1 MSTALYRR
9 YRPDNFADVIGQ
21 EHVTTPLMTALE
33 KNRVNHAYLFSGPR
47 GCGKTTSAR
56 ILARC
61 LNCAQGPTPTPCG
74 TCPSCIE
81 LASGGPGSLD
91 VIEIDAASHGGVDDA
106 RDLRER
112 ATFAPVR
119 DRYKIFIIDEAHM
132 VTSAGF
138 NALLKI
144 VEEPPEHIKFIF
156 ATTEPDKVIG
166 TIRSRTHHYPFRL
179 VPPEPLLKYLEYLC
193 TAEGVAVAPGV
204 LSLVI
209 RAGGGS
215 VRDSLSVLDQ
225 LIAGAGPHGLDYELA
240 VSLLGYTHASLLDDV
255 VDALGAGDAAT
266 VFGAVDRVVQTG
278 HDPRRFVE
286 DLLERF
292 RDLIIVRAVPENAA
306 QIIRGLPED
315 QLQRMQAQA
324 AVLGQAE
331 LSRWADVTN
340 TGLTEMS
347 GATSPRLHLELLC
360 ARLLLP
366 ASDTTERGIN
376 ARLDKIERRLA
387 GSGDNLVSGS
397 STIGDASDSSSAAAA
412 ETQGQ
417 GAAAAREAL
426 RAARGQKQGA
436 APSSPEPANTPVAE
450 SEPVAPHVVVVPE
463 TTPDVVHEEPVPT
476 EVPAPASHTAAAAPA
491 PAAPTPTAS
500 NTEAEH
506 SADWGG
512 SWGPVPDT
520 PANPVTQPVNPA
532 QGTPVNP
539 PSDVPPFSILPDRAP
554 ESAEAEQAVAPAPI
568 QQNAAMAEFTRR
580 AKEEQ
585 SIREREAQERA
596 FQEAEALKAAEAEQG
611 AVREQAARQEAVAAQ
626 RAEQE
631 AERAQVAQAP
641 AQQQP
646 HAQQQ
651 QFQNQSASAEQ
662 ANQFHGQPQHPAPAQ
677 QQQQQQQQRHAQQQ
691 QGPQQQPGQFQQ
703 QPQGQQQPQPGQ
715 YQQQPPA
722 MQQERP
728 LPQQGAPTQQA
739 PAGGGGS
746 VATFQQ
752 AWPAILEEIKGV
764 TRRLWMTLEPYASV
778 TGFDGR
784 TLTISVANPGALN
797 SFASRQENIGIL
809 GQSIQKVVGVQ
820 VELAVVAGG
829 TVPAGGSGPKVN
841 RRPEPAVTSSPAE
854 IAPQQHTAVPSSG
867 APQQPAPTGWGATPP
882 VANQPISSVPT
893 SAPQSW
899 GAEQPQQNQQPE
911 RGASFEVPTFGDPKS
926 VTAAPTPSTYV
937 PAQNP
942 AAATNIAAPQAE
954 LATEPVPY
962 PDEDPGFGPEPNFES
977 DPWEDTGGDWDP
989 DSVPV
994 PDWEPAGAPSAP
1006 VEEPAWGSEA
1016 AAPLPR
1022 STELPPIPPP
1032 ATPKGYVAPAP
1043 SLGAADRPVAPP
1055 PGAPAATWGMPVAAP
1070 EPEAAP
1076 VPVRKPTAGEPLS
1089 RYQRLMNRAAGIA
1102 DAPMHSP
1109 APQMPTDPA
1118 AGAWGDPAD
1127 APDFARPRNTDSPAN
1142 PAVVQPTPV
1151 ESDDTEFVPSDDDIA
1166 VEDSSLIGVPAIE
1179 RILKGRIIEER
1190 DPQGN
1195 VIERPN
1201 RGR

>member
-74 TCPSCIE
+74 TCPSCVE

-179 VPPEPLLKYLEYLC
+179 VPPEPLIKYLEYLC

-225 LIAGAGPHGLDYELA
+225 LIAGAGPNGLDYELA

-286 DLLERF
+286 DLLECF
-292 RDLIIVRAVPENAA
+292 RDLIIVRAVPDDAA

-315 QLQRMQAQA
+315 QLQRMQEQA
-324 AVLGQAE
+324 AGLGQAE
-331 LSRWADVTN
+331 LSRWADITN

-387 GSGDNLVSGS
+387 GSTDSFISTGAADGDS
-397 STIGDASDSSSAAAA
+397 SAPRSDASAEAQGQGAAAA
-412 ETQGQ
+412 REAQGQ

-426 RAARGQKQGA
+426 RAAREQKQGGAPGASEPAVMPITEPEAEAPQAPVA
-436 APSSPEPANTPVAE
+436 AEPTPEPVHETPVPVEVPDAVEVVTPSSTAA
-450 SEPVAPHVVVVPE
+450 PVAP
-463 TTPDVVHEEPVPT
+463 
-476 EVPAPASHTAAAAPA
+476 APSADT
-491 PAAPTPTAS
+491 
-500 NTEAEH
+500 EH

-520 PANPVTQPVNPA
+520 PANPVTEPVNPA
-532 QGTPVNP
+532 QGTPVHP
-539 PSDVPPFSILPDRAP
+539 PADVPPFSILPDRTP
-554 ESAEAEQAVAPAPI
+554 EPAEQAAAPAPAPAPAPI
-568 QQNAAMAEFTRR
+568 QQNAAMAEFTKR
-580 AKEEQ
+580 AMEDQ
-585 SIREREAQERA
+585 ALREREAQEHA
-596 FQEAEALKAAEAEQG
+596 FQEAEARKKVEAEQH
-611 AVREQAARQEAVAAQ
+611 AAREHAARQEAAAAQ
-626 RAEQE
+626 RAEQ
-631 AERAQVAQAP
+631 QA
-641 AQQQP
+641 AAVQQ
-646 HAQQQ
+646 AQQQ
-651 QFQNQSASAEQ
+651 QSSPQQAAQPAGEPQTQQAGQFQ
-662 ANQFHGQPQHPAPAQ
+662 GQPQ
-677 QQQQQQQQRHAQQQ
+677 QQRFAPQHP
-691 QGPQQQPGQFQQ
+691 GQQQPGHF
-703 QPQGQQQPQPGQ
+703 
-715 YQQQPPA
+715 QQQPPA
-722 MQQERP
+722 MQQAPQQERP
-728 LPQQGAPTQQA
+728 APHQGAPTQQA
-739 PAGGGGS
+739 QAVSSGPGS

-764 TRRLWMTLEPYASV
+764 TRRLWMTLEPHASV

-797 SFASRQENIGIL
+797 SFASRQENIMIL

-829 TVPAGGSGPKVN
+829 TAPAGGSGPKVD

-854 IAPQQHTAVPSSG
+854 PAPQQHTAVPSTG
-867 APQQPAPTGWGATPP
+867 APQQPAPTRWGSTSSVTSP
-882 VANQPISSVPT
+882 PISS
-893 SAPQSW
+893 APAPAAQPW
-899 GAEQPQQNQQPE
+899 GTGQTQQNQQPE
-911 RGASFEVPTFGDPKS
+911 RGASIEAPALRAPE
-926 VTAAPTPSTYV
+926 AIPEAPTPPVLHDYA
-937 PAQNP
+937 PAQS
-942 AAATNIAAPQAE
+942 AVEATNIVVPPTAPVS
-954 LATEPVPY
+954 EPGPY
-962 PDEDPGFGPEPNFES
+962 SNEDPGFGPEPSYDS

-994 PDWEPAGAPSAP
+994 PDWEPEGGGSAQ
-1006 VEEPAWGSEA
+1006 VAEPAWGTES
-1016 AAPLPR
+1016 AAPLPI

-1055 PGAPAATWGMPVAAP
+1055 PGAPAATWGMPVTVP
-1070 EPEAAP
+1070 EPEAVPIPVAAP
-1076 VPVRKPTAGEPLS
+1076 TSGGPLS

-1109 APQMPTDPA
+1109 AQQMPTDPA

-1127 APDFARPRNTDSPAN
+1127 APDFARPRSTETPAN

-1151 ESDDTEFVPSDDDIA
+1151 ESDDTEFVPSDDDIE

-1201 RGR
+1201 RAR

>member
-179 VPPEPLLKYLEYLC
+179 VPPEPLIKYLEYLC

-225 LIAGAGPHGLDYELA
+225 LIAGAGPNGLDYELA

-255 VDALGAGDAAT
+255 VEALGAGDAAT

-292 RDLIIVRAVPENAA
+292 RDLIIVRAVPEDAA

-324 AVLGQAE
+324 AELGQAE

-366 ASDTTERGIN
+366 ASDTNERGIN

-387 GSGDNLVSGS
+387 GSGDSFVSGG
-397 STIGDASDSSSAAAA
+397 STIGDSSDSSSEASA

-426 RAARGQKQGA
+426 RAAREQKQGA
-436 APSSPEPANTPVAE
+436 AQGLSEPEATPVAE
-450 SEPVAPHVVVVPE
+450 LEPAAAQAVVVPE
-463 TTPDVVHEEPVPT
+463 QIPELVREEPVPAQ
-476 EVPAPASHTAAAAPA
+476 APEQAPQGAAAAPI
-491 PAAPTPTAS
+491 PAAPVPTSAAPS
-500 NTEAEH
+500 TEAEH

-512 SWGPVPDT
+512 SWGPVPDA

-532 QGTPVNP
+532 QGTPVTP
-539 PSDVPPFSILPDRAP
+539 PSDVPPFSILPDRAS
-554 ESAEAEQAVAPAPI
+554 ESEEAEQAAAPAPI

-585 SIREREAQERA
+585 ANREREAQERA
-596 FQEAEALKAAEAEQG
+596 FQEAEARKKAEAEQR
-611 AVREQAARQEAVAAQ
+611 AAREHAARQEAAAAQ
-626 RAEQE
+626 HAEQQAIAAQQ
-631 AERAQVAQAP
+631 AERTQAAQQAAAQAP
-641 AQQQP
+641 AQQQ
-646 HAQQQ
+646 QQPTAP
-651 QFQNQSASAEQ
+651 QFQNQPAAAQQ
-662 ANQFHGQPQHPAPAQ
+662 ANPLQGQPQHPAPAQ
-677 QQQQQQQQRHAQQQ
+677 QQQQQQQRYA
-691 QGPQQQPGQFQQ
+691 QQQPGQFQQ
-703 QPQGQQQPQPGQ
+703 PPGQQQA
-715 YQQQPPA
+715 PA
-722 MQQERP
+722 QQERP
-728 LPQQGAPTQQA
+728 MPQQSAPTQQA
-739 PAGGGGS
+739 PAVSGGPGT

-752 AWPAILEEIKGV
+752 AWPAILEEIKGI
-764 TRRLWMTLEPYASV
+764 TRRLWMTLEPHASV

-797 SFASRQENIGIL
+797 SFASRQENIAIL

-829 TVPAGGSGPKVN
+829 TAPAGGSGPKVN

-854 IAPQQHTAVPSSG
+854 TAPQQHTAVPSTG
-867 APQQPAPTGWGATPP
+867 APQQPAPTGWGATPS
-882 VANQPISSVPT
+882 VASPPISTAPVPG
-893 SAPQSW
+893 PQSW

-911 RGASFEVPTFGDPKS
+911 SGAAFVEPVAWTPEPGP
-926 VTAAPTPSTYV
+926 AAPEPVPSASV
-937 PAQNP
+937 PAQNTP
-942 AAATNIAAPQAE
+942 ATTNIAAPQAE
-954 LATEPVPY
+954 PVNESVPY
-962 PDEDPGFGPEPNFES
+962 PDEDPGFGPEPSFDS

-994 PDWEPAGAPSAP
+994 PDWESEGGPSAP
-1006 VEEPAWGSEA
+1006 VAEPAWGSEA
-1016 AAPLPR
+1016 AAPRPS
-1022 STELPPIPPP
+1022 STQLPPIPPP

-1070 EPEAAP
+1070 EPVAVP
-1076 VPVRKPTAGEPLS
+1076 VPVSKPTSGEPLS

-1127 APDFARPRNTDSPAN
+1127 APDFARPRSTETPVN

-1151 ESDDTEFVPSDDDIA
+1151 VSEDTEFVPSDDDIA